1 MGTILYN
8 GDSFTYGDELN
19 GYERGAQGRH
29 TYAEKLSNILSYKYI
44 NIAQNGSS
52 NQKIYRTTN
61 NFLQDTKRDIDLVII
76 TWSNFGRFELCE
88 DFTLK
93 GDSELD
99 IGKETDM
106 NQIIA
111 SHHSGKFGWY
121 NRDSSMPKERHRIL
135 GEYIDNVWTMQT
147 AIVHQMSYMRNIQ
160 FLCDQMGIGV
170 IQGVIHPHMWHNM
183 LHLFKGEGYDN
194 YKESVSRSLRR
205 LRPECRIGLG
215 NYETI
220 YAIAE
225 KKGTVKPRGHACE
238 ESHSQYAIQLMD
250 ILKDNNVSH

>member
-19 GYERGAQGRH
+19 GYPNTHGRH
-29 TYAEKLSNILSYKYI
+29 TFAEKLSNTLEYKYI

-52 NQKIYRTTN
+52 NQKIYRTTQ
-61 NFLQDTKRDIDLVII
+61 NFLQQTQKKIDLVII

-88 DFTLK
+88 DFTLD
-93 GDSELD
+93 GDSEID

-111 SHHSGKFGWY
+111 SHHSDKFGWY
-121 NRDSSMPKERHRIL
+121 NKDSSMPKERHRIL
-135 GEYIDNVWTMQT
+135 GEYINSVWTMQT
-147 AIVHQMSYMRNIQ
+147 AIVHQMSYMNNIQ

-170 IQGVIHPHMWHNM
+170 IQGVIHPHMWHNV
-183 LHLFKGEGYDN
+183 LQCFKGDGYKD
-194 YKESVSRSLRR
+194 YKESVATSLEQ

-215 NYETI
+215 KYETI
-220 YAIAE
+220 YAMAD
-225 KKGTVKPRGHACE
+225 KNNTLKPRGHACE
-238 ESHSQYAIQLMD
+238 QSHSQYALQLYN
-250 ILKDNNVSH
+250 IIKERNVSH